1 MPPKGAKAPAGK
13 PTFPKVKINQKKR
26 TFTKEWR
33 SDYPTLFNGVAYKWQ
48 LTKIV
53 FDQKKGTVKEF
64 WKWAKLT

>member
-1 MPPKGAKAPAGK
+1 M
-13 PTFPKVKINQKKR
+13 KINQKKR